1 MNKLNMLEERG
12 KGAVQTRNKPLG
24 PEKLRQKSNA
34 RMAFDTAK
42 QNEIEAKDDSQRE
55 RGTPQD
61 KKSTRPLH
69 KH

>member
-1 MNKLNMLEERG
+1 MNMLEERG

-42 QNEIEAKDDSQRE
+42 
-55 RGTPQD
+55 
-61 KKSTRPLH
+61 KKRNKGKRRFAT
-69 KH
+69 